1 MLDDGYAM
9 IRETGRLR
17 SSNTNLMYFET
28 GQGSEL
34 SAGAHE
40 GADQV
45 TLEARCYGLARRYSP
60 LLVNTSSDS
69 SGPNISTT
77 RNRSRG
83 PASRI
88 T

>member
-9 IRETGRLR
+9 IRETGACARR
-17 SSNTNLMYFET
+17 LMYFET
-28 GQGSEL
+28 GMGSEL
-34 SAGAHE
+34 SARAHE
-40 GADQV
+40 GSDQV

-60 LLVNTSSDS
+60 LLVNTVVGFI
-69 SGPNISTT
+69 GPSISTT
-77 RNRSRG
+77 RNRSRA